1 MGLSTQAKILTPKQ
15 EKTILTSLQT
25 TRYTERDRAMFLL
38 SLNNHQLKLVG
49 SSYGLKVRIRV
60 KDPSARAM
68 PADVLYQCA
77 SQHVHIGSTP
87 SEPTATWIVAG
98 QRPGNGPEILVMKS
112 ARLKAGV

>member
-1 MGLSTQAKILTPKQ
+1 MLQLTPQ
-15 EKTILTSLQT
+15 SRIFLAT
-25 TRYTERDRAMFLL
+25 TYRQ
-38 SLNNHQLKLVG
+38 LNNHKLKLVG